1 MSYKNDLNKTFSF
14 ITSSGFLEGASLD
27 IAEILANKGS
37 KASRKDCLD
46 VLKGYGIKNL
56 KSFKE
61 SSLKLVLFYIKI
73 ALKDNLISIEEINS
87 VRFLKLL
94 FDIEEGEFIK
104 DKKLYAEVATII
116 KIQVELMYVDDNKID
131 SEESMQKVHLQEI
144 FGLNYDQFLSLT
156 NDIELDAIERGADW
170 TETDSFITGKA
181 YDQWYKENKLP
192 EDIKLQKEIDELDKE
207 IAKLDKENSGRSRKI
222 SQDVKDKVWN
232 RDNGICVQC
241 GSNRNIEF
249 DHIIPFSKGGSNTY
263 RNIQLLC
270 EECNRSKS
278 DNIG

>member
-14 ITSSGFLEGASLD
+14 ITSSSFFEGPSLD
-27 IAEILANKGS
+27 IAEILAKKGP
-37 KASRKDCLD
+37 KTSRKECLD

-73 ALKDNLISIEEINS
+73 SLKDNLISIEEINS
-87 VRFLKLL
+87 IRFLKLL
-94 FDIEEGEFIK
+94 FDIDEGELIK
-104 DKKLYAEVATII
+104 DRHMYAEVANII
-116 KIQVELMYVDDNKID
+116 KIQIELMYVDDNKID
-131 SEESMQKVHLQEI
+131 SEESIQKVHLQEI

-170 TETDSFITGKA
+170 IDTDSFITGKA
-181 YDQWYKENKLP
+181 YSNWYKENKLP
-192 EDIKLQKEIDELDKE
+192 EDIKLQKEIEQLDKE
-207 IAKLDKENSGRSRKI
+207 LEQFDRDHGGRNRRI

-232 RDNGICVQC
+232 RDNGTCVQC
-241 GSNRNIEF
+241 GSNKNIEF

-270 EECNRSKS
+270 EECNRRKS